1 MWFHT
6 SAVSFQHQLPGV
18 RQPALHPLQPHADT
32 YCFCHL
38 PPSCSLQNDT
48 TLPLQ
53 TAVATAIIVITALKL
68 HKVSVGWNADT
79 YNADVSNVCLL
90 GHTEQGGNL
99 CYFAYIVSGISII
112 ATGIL
117 SLLQCCTC
125 NLCGLGTVL
134 DAIFAAAGTVLWAV
148 AGVMFNWYQ
157 KLPAMAAVP
166 RQQWRHSIPILCFT
180 ACTLF
185 GIMCLAA
192 IYSIFAACCC
202 GGSKRGY
209 KSRGGRNAAA
219 ADIEAAPAKLAQPVM
234 QPVVQQQQ
242 QPMVYLPPVPAGYP
256 AQQQQVASAYP
267 LQSQFVLSDGASY
280 DSASY
285 WGTGAARFYKH

>member
-1 MWFHT
+1 
-6 SAVSFQHQLPGV
+6 
-18 RQPALHPLQPHADT
+18 
-32 YCFCHL
+32 
-38 PPSCSLQNDT
+38 
-48 TLPLQ
+48 
-53 TAVATAIIVITALKL
+53 
-68 HKVSVGWNADT
+68 VGWNSNT

-90 GHTEQGGNL
+90 GYTDQGGNL

-117 SLLQCCTC
+117 SILQCCTC

-148 AGVMFNWYQ
+148 AGVMFNWYE
-157 KLPAMAAVP
+157 KLPAMAGVP
-166 RQQWRHSIPILCFT
+166 REQWRHAIPILCFT
-180 ACTLF
+180 ACALF

-209 KSRGGRNAAA
+209 KSGGGRNNTAAC
-219 ADIEAAPAKLAQPVM
+219 DVEAAPAKLAAQPVTQRVM
-234 QPVVQQQQ
+234 QQQQ
-242 QPMVYLPPVPAGYP
+242 QPMVYLPQAPAGYP
-256 AQQQQVASAYP
+256 PQG
-267 LQSQFVLSDGASY
+267 QFVISDGAKY
-280 DSASY
+280 AGPSY